1 MKTRIA
7 ATAAATL
14 IVGGASLTPYSD
26 ELRDFLIKWEG
37 RENVVYADKIAGGLP
52 TVCSGITK
60 YTSPYP
66 VIVGEHWNN
75 AKCDAVEKIVVE
87 RIQTELAKCIAR
99 PIPQGVFDAL
109 SSHAF
114 NNGYPKTCDSQT
126 VKSINNGG
134 SLKAA
139 CDLIAFKP
147 NGEPNWSFSY
157 GKFIQGL
164 HNRRKAERYDL
175 CLKGVEQQTSY
186 IPFQQLHSQ
195 QLLAFIL
202 ESERGY

>member
-66 VIVGEHWNN
+66 VIVGEYWPNS
-75 AKCDAVEKIVVE
+75 KCDAVEKYVIE
-87 RIQTELAKCIAR
+87 NIQKELAKCIER
-99 PIPQGVFDAL
+99 ELPQGVFDGL
-109 SSHAF
+109 TSHAV
-114 NNGYPKTCDSQT
+114 NNGYPKTCGSQT
-126 VKSINNGG
+126 VKTINSGG
-134 SLKAA
+134 DLKAA
-139 CDLIAFKP
+139 CDLIAVKP
-147 NGEPNWSFSY
+147 NGQPNWSFSY
-157 GKFIQGL
+157 GKYIQGL
-164 HNRRKAERYDL
+164 QNRRQAERHDL
-175 CLKGVEQQTSY
+175 CLKS
-186 IPFQQLHSQ
+186 
-195 QLLAFIL
+195 L
-202 ESERGY
+202 E